1 MRLNKQTVH
10 DIDASGK
17 RILLRCD
24 LNVPLDGQAV
34 TDDTRIVAA
43 VPTINYL
50 LDHGA
55 SIVVCSHLGRPKG
68 EVVAGLSLAPVA
80 QRLAELL
87 ETEVPILPD
96 CVGTAV
102 EQVADA
108 MAPGQVA
115 MLENV
120 RFHPEEEANDPRFAE
135 SLSRLAEYFVN
146 DAFGT
151 AHRVHAST
159 VGVAQFLPS
168 VAGLLI
174 EKEIDFLGGLLH
186 EPQRP
191 FVTVLGGAKVSDK
204 ISVIENLAPMVDKLL
219 IGGAMAFTFL
229 KAEGKEIGKSL
240 LDDSNLPF
248 AKQALR
254 DFAKKIVLPGDV
266 VVANELISEAAARN
280 VPSNEIAAHQFGGDI
295 GVETQELFYKIVR
308 TAKTVFWNGPMGVFE
323 IEQFSHGT
331 RRIAEG
337 MAESDGVTVVGGGDS
352 AAAVAKFGLT
362 DRVSHVSTGGGASLA
377 LLSGRGLPG
386 ISVLPDR

>member
-108 MAPGQVA
+108 MAPGQVV

-266 VVANELISEAAARN
+266 VVADELISEAAARN

>member
-1 MRLNKQTVH
+1 MNKQTVR
-10 DIDASGK
+10 DVDVSGK

-24 LNVPLDGQAV
+24 FNVPLDGQAV
-34 TDDTRIVAA
+34 ADDTRIVAA
-43 VPTINYL
+43 LPTINYL

-68 EVVAGLSLAPVA
+68 AVVADLSLASVA

-87 ETEVPILPD
+87 ETQVPILPD

-102 EQVADA
+102 EHAADA
-108 MAPGQVA
+108 MAPGQVV

-120 RFHPEEEANDPRFAE
+120 RFHPEEEANDPRFAK
-135 SLSRLAEYFVN
+135 SLSRLADLFVN

-151 AHRVHAST
+151 AHRAHAST

-174 EKEIDFLGGLLH
+174 EKEIEFLGGILH

-191 FVTVLGGAKVSDK
+191 FVAVLGGAKVSDK
-204 ISVIENLAPMVDKLL
+204 ILVIENLAPMVDKLL

-240 LDDSNLPF
+240 LDESNLPF
-248 AKQALR
+248 AEQALGN
-254 DFAKKIVLPGDV
+254 FADKIALPVDV
-266 VVANELISEAAARN
+266 VIAPELTAGTATRT
-280 VPSNEIAAHQFGGDI
+280 VPADDIDPNQYGGDI
-295 GVETQELFYKIVR
+295 GVETQDMFYKTVR

-331 RRIAEG
+331 RRIAEA
-337 MAESDGVTVVGGGDS
+337 MAESEGVTVVGGGDS
-352 AAAVAKFGLT
+352 AAAIAKFGLA
-362 DRVSHVSTGGGASLA
+362 DRVSHVSTGGGASLELLEGRSLPAISA
-377 LLSGRGLPG
+377 LQ
-386 ISVLPDR
+386 DR